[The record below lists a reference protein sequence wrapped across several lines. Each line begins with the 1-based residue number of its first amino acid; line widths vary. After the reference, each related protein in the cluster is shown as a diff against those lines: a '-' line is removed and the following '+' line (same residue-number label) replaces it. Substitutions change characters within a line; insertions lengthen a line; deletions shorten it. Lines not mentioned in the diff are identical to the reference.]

1 MIVRNLVE
9 LIILCLLI
17 LSGIVIKRYTRK
29 RVSCLD
35 GAEGIYTR
43 KDQSGKLIAIK
54 L

>member
-1 MIVRNLVE
+1 MIIRNWIE

-29 RVSCLD
+29 RVSYLD

-43 KDQSGKLIAIK
+43 EGQSGKVIAK
-54 L
+54 N